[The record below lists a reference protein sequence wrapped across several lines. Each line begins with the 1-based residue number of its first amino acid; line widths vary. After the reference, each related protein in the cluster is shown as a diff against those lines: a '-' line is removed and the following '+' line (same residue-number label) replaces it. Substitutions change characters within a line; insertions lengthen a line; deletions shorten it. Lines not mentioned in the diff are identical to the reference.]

1 MVIGS
6 GPQSP
11 PHARTAEGGRPS
23 LHGVLAGHRRCQ
35 SLVLDTLPFPPPDV
49 MDKHSQRKG
58 EPPWAGAG
66 LTPGPV
72 FRITVQCP
80 QGRLLTDG
88 RSQGRRGHLQSV
100 PTGPLLD
107 LGTSP
112 ADPVGGRLT
121 THPWSN

>member
-11 PHARTAEGGRPS
+11 PPREDCRGRPS
-23 LHGVLAGHRRCQ
+23 QPPRGPRRAQKVPEPCPRHPP
-35 SLVLDTLPFPPPDV
+35 LPPPEV